1 MRQTSQL
8 RLLEKNSAQFF
19 IGKVSTC
26 SPTVSFWKPEVETYL
41 LVYFS
46 FICSDFGEKDSLRKG
61 HRIVYTKTD
70 SAQRPKCEK
79 CSWTLSWPVRL
90 LLCRNMNLKRIKSGV
105 KKWWTVDFDF
115 IQSVIDPWILTGMMR
130 VHWRWNTQLINPA
143 QWVTHWFILVV

>member
-46 FICSDFGEKDSLRKG
+46 FTCSDFGEKIHSEKA
-61 HRIVYTKTD
+61 IVLCTQKRT
-70 SAQRPKCEK
+70 QRSDLNAKNAVE
-79 CSWTLSWPVRL
+79 L
-90 LLCRNMNLKRIKSGV
+90 
-105 KKWWTVDFDF
+105 
-115 IQSVIDPWILTGMMR
+115 
-130 VHWRWNTQLINPA
+130 
-143 QWVTHWFILVV
+143 